1 MEFDDWM
8 EEALKRYKE
17 LQEAK
22 KLEKMDQTGGLQV
35 IDKSQQ
41 DG

>member
-22 KLEKMDQTGGLQV
+22 KLEKMD
-35 IDKSQQ
+35 
-41 DG
+41 